1 MFPFA
6 IEWLFFGFTLG
17 GMLVGGGAVIV
28 IQSLNDE

>member
-6 IEWLFFGFTLG
+6 IEWLFFGFTLS
-17 GMLVGGGAVIV
+17 GMLIGGGAVIV